1 MFKAT
6 DYKEILK
13 FKNPIFIDL
22 RSEGEFE
29 DGTILGAISMP
40 ILSNEERKIVGTLYA
55 SGDVKRAKE
64 KGVEFFAPKLT
75 DYYKRISQM
84 EKDHE
89 VVLFCSRGGFRST
102 ALFNL
107 LKTLGH
113 NVYKLNYGY
122 KSYRKY
128 VLNFM
133 DTFKDYEYV
142 VLKGYTGCGKTEI
155 LKELRKRGENVLDLE
170 GLARHRGSLFGGVG
184 MGFQPSQK
192 TFESE
197 LMESFKSFK
206 QGPIFVEG
214 ESPRIG
220 SINLPSELIKA
231 MAQTDKVFLIEDTI
245 ERRTERIKSDYLSD
259 YGLKKKEEIIS
270 ALENLKRYISRERYE
285 NYLKLVDEENFDL
298 IIKDLMIKYYDANY
312 SINKDKIFYK
322 ILNEDIK
329 KSCDTIL
336 DILK

>member
-6 DYKEILK
+6 DYEEILK

-40 ILSNEERKIVGTLYA
+40 VLSNEERKIVGTLYA
-55 SGDVKRAKE
+55 SGDVTGAKE

-75 DYYKRISQM
+75 NYYKRISKM
-84 EKDHE
+84 EKNHK

-133 DTFKDYEYV
+133 DTFEDYNYV

-170 GLARHRGSLFGGVG
+170 GLARHRGSIFGGVG
-184 MGFQPSQK
+184 MGLQPSQK

-220 SINLPSELIKA
+220 SINLPAKLIKA

-270 ALENLKRYISRERYE
+270 SFENLKKYISPKRYE
-285 NYLKLVDEENFDL
+285 NYLKLVDEENFDI

-322 ILNEDIK
+322 VFNENIK

-336 DILK
+336 NILK

>member
-40 ILSNEERKIVGTLYA
+40 VLSNEERKIVGTLYA
-55 SGDVKRAKE
+55 SGDVKGAKE

-75 DYYKRISQM
+75 DYYKHISQL
-84 EKDHE
+84 EEDHE

-133 DTFKDYEYV
+133 DTFNDYKYV

-197 LMESFKSFK
+197 LIESFKSFK

-231 MAQTDKVFLIEDTI
+231 MAKTDTVFLIEDTI

-259 YGLKKKEEIIS
+259 YGLEKKEEIIS
-270 ALENLKRYISRERYE
+270 ALENLKRYISAKRYE

-336 DILK
+336 NNLK

>member
-6 DYKEILK
+6 DYEEILK

-40 ILSNEERKIVGTLYA
+40 VLSNEERKIVGTLYA
-55 SGDVKRAKE
+55 SGDVTGAKE

-84 EKDHE
+84 EENHE

-142 VLKGYTGCGKTEI
+142 ILKGYTGCGKTEI

-184 MGFQPSQK
+184 MGLQPSQK
-192 TFESE
+192 IFESE

-220 SINLPSELIKA
+220 SINLPAQLIKA

-245 ERRTERIKSDYLSD
+245 ERRTERIKSDYLCD

-270 ALENLKRYISRERYE
+270 AFENLKRYISTKRYE
-285 NYLKLVDEENFDL
+285 NYLKLVDEENFDI

-322 ILNEDIK
+322 VFNENIK

-336 DILK
+336 NILK

>member
-6 DYKEILK
+6 DYEEILK

-40 ILSNEERKIVGTLYA
+40 VLSNEERKIVGTIYA
-55 SGDVKRAKE
+55 SGDVTGAKE
-64 KGVEFFAPKLT
+64 KAVEFFAPKLT

-84 EKDHE
+84 EEDHE

-128 VLNFM
+128 VLKFM

-155 LKELRKRGENVLDLE
+155 LKELMKRGENVLDLE

-184 MGFQPSQK
+184 MGLQPSQK

-206 QGPIFVEG
+206 QGPVFVEG

-220 SINLPSELIKA
+220 SINLPAQLIKA

-270 ALENLKRYISRERYE
+270 AFENLKRYISPKRYE

-312 SINKDKIFYK
+312 SINKDKIFCK
-322 ILNEDIK
+322 VFNENIK

-336 DILK
+336 NALK

>member
-84 EKDHE
+84 EEYHE

-197 LMESFKSFK
+197 LIESFKSFK

-270 ALENLKRYISRERYE
+270 ALENLKRYISAKRYE

>member
-40 ILSNEERKIVGTLYA
+40 VLSNEERKIVGTLYA
-55 SGDVKRAKE
+55 SGDVKGAKE

-84 EKDHE
+84 EEDHE

-133 DTFKDYEYV
+133 NTFKEYEYV

-197 LMESFKSFK
+197 LIESFKSFK
-206 QGPIFVEG
+206 QGPVFVEG

-231 MAQTDKVFLIEDTI
+231 MAKTDKVFLIEDTI

-259 YGLKKKEEIIS
+259 YGLEKKEEIIS
-270 ALENLKRYISRERYE
+270 ALENLKRYISVKRYE

-336 DILK
+336 NTLK

>member
-84 EKDHE
+84 EEDHE

-259 YGLKKKEEIIS
+259 YGLEKKEELIS
-270 ALENLKRYISRERYE
+270 AFENLRRYISAKRYE
-285 NYLKLVDEENFDL
+285 NYLKLLDEENFDL
-298 IIKDLMIKYYDANY
+298 IIKDLIIKYYDANY
-312 SINKDKIFYK
+312 SINKEGIFYK
-322 ILNEDIK
+322 VFNEDIK
-329 KSCDTIL
+329 KSCDTI
-336 DILK
+336 INIIK

>member
-75 DYYKRISQM
+75 DYYSRISQM
-84 EKDHE
+84 EEDHE

-113 NVYKLNYGY
+113 NVY
-122 KSYRKY
+122 
-128 VLNFM
+128 
-133 DTFKDYEYV
+133 
-142 VLKGYTGCGKTEI
+142 
-155 LKELRKRGENVLDLE
+155 
-170 GLARHRGSLFGGVG
+170 
-184 MGFQPSQK
+184 
-192 TFESE
+192 
-197 LMESFKSFK
+197 
-206 QGPIFVEG
+206 
-214 ESPRIG
+214 
-220 SINLPSELIKA
+220 
-231 MAQTDKVFLIEDTI
+231 
-245 ERRTERIKSDYLSD
+245 
-259 YGLKKKEEIIS
+259 
-270 ALENLKRYISRERYE
+270 
-285 NYLKLVDEENFDL
+285 
-298 IIKDLMIKYYDANY
+298 
-312 SINKDKIFYK
+312 
-322 ILNEDIK
+322 
-329 KSCDTIL
+329 
-336 DILK
+336 

>member
-84 EKDHE
+84 EEYHE

-197 LMESFKSFK
+197 LIESFKSFK

-270 ALENLKRYISRERYE
+270 ALENLKRYISAKRYE

-336 DILK
+336 NILK

>member
-6 DYKEILK
+6 DYEEILK
-13 FKNPIFIDL
+13 FKNPFFIDL

-29 DGTILGAISMP
+29 EGTILGAISMP
-40 ILSNEERKIVGTLYA
+40 LLSNEERKIVGTLYV
-55 SGDVKRAKE
+55 SGDIKGAKE

-75 DYYKRISQM
+75 DYYRRISQM
-84 EKDHE
+84 EEDHE

-113 NVYKLNYGY
+113 KVYKLDHGY

-133 DTFKDYEYV
+133 ETLKDYKYV

-155 LKELRKRGENVLDLE
+155 LNELRNRGENVLDLE

-184 MGFQPSQK
+184 MGLQPSQK

-206 QGPIFVEG
+206 QGPVFVEG
-214 ESPRIG
+214 ESSRIG
-220 SINLPSELIKA
+220 SINLPVELIKA

-245 ERRTERIKSDYLSD
+245 ERRIERIKSDYLSD
-259 YGLKKKEEIIS
+259 YELEKKEELIS
-270 ALENLKRYISRERYE
+270 AFENLRRYISAKRYE
-285 NYLKLVDEENFDL
+285 NYLKLLDEENFDL
-298 IIKDLMIKYYDANY
+298 IIKDLIIKYYDANY
-312 SINKDKIFYK
+312 SINKEEIFYK
-322 ILNEDIK
+322 VFNEDIK
-329 KSCDTIL
+329 KSCDTI
-336 DILK
+336 INIIK